1 MLLIRAKGLCK
12 GFGYSVQIFEKWER
26 SWRVGRGSIDCYI
39 AILDGKKKTVAVKV
53 KKGLYA
59 LNGESKISVIQA
71 KNVKIWF
78 KKHFLAYHL

>member
-1 MLLIRAKGLCK
+1 M
-12 GFGYSVQIFEKWER
+12 
-26 SWRVGRGSIDCYI
+26 GRGSIDCYI

-71 KNVKIWF
+71 KNVKI
-78 KKHFLAYHL
+78 